1 MLSSPIVI
9 ELVSVRLYT
18 EGKVSRVYY
27 NATHITYAP
36 VGMTRLTMRLFDIGG
51 VVPMPFPRPM
61 ASIFY
66 DEYRSDI
73 DP

>member
-1 MLSSPIVI
+1 MLSSPITI

-18 EGKVSRVYY
+18 EGKEVRVYY
-27 NATHITYAP
+27 DPLRLADNPI
-36 VGMTRLTMRLFDIGG
+36 GMTRLNRRLFDIGS

-66 DEYRSDI
+66 DEYRSDT

>member
-1 MLSSPIVI
+1 MLSSPITI

-18 EGKVSRVYY
+18 EGKEVRVYY
-27 NATHITYAP
+27 DPLRLAYDPI
-36 VGMTRLTMRLFDIGG
+36 GITRLTIRRFDIGS
-51 VVPMPFPRPM
+51 VVPTPFPRPM